1 MKIKEKYKNI
11 RHNGVLYHLGGMN
24 EEKLK
29 MVYDAN
35 PDLRYAFEVEE
46 VIENKPLTTWKEEEV
61 IGEALEAPADEAP
74 KQKAK
79 IKKK

>member
-35 PDLRYAFEVEE
+35 PELRYAFEVEP
-46 VIENKPLTTWKEEEV
+46 IQTWKEEEI
-61 IGEALEAPADEAP
+61 IGEATLAPADEAP

>member
-1 MKIKEKYKNI
+1 MTKMKIKEKYKNI

-29 MVYDAN
+29 MVWEAN
-35 PDLRYAFEVEE
+35 PDLRYAFEVEP
-46 VIENKPLTTWKEEEV
+46 IGTWKEDEI
-61 IGEALEAPADEAP
+61 IGEALEAPAHEAP

-79 IKKK
+79 YKKK